1 MSLYKKIPMIL
12 ALLIFT
18 ITLLSN
24 TVFAYLW
31 IDRSISLSYMEASFI
46 TSNNEN
52 QHLLI
57 ILNDELKDKSTQE
70 IIKKLETI
78 ITKYPNRNLF
88 MKNEDDHV
96 WFGDIKFEFKEG
108 RLKEISG

>member
-1 MSLYKKIPMIL
+1 MSLYKKISMIL

-18 ITLLSN
+18 TALLSSI
-24 TVFAYLW
+24 TFAYLW
-31 IDRSISLSYMEASFI
+31 IDRAISLSYMEASFI

-52 QHLLI
+52 QSLLI

-78 ITKYPNRNLF
+78 ITKHPNKNLF
-88 MKNEDDHV
+88 
-96 WFGDIKFEFKEG
+96 IKFQ
-108 RLKEISG
+108 RLSYTC